1 MLIIVTY
8 DVSTE
13 TAAGRKRLRRVA
25 KACESMGQRVQKS
38 VFECQVNEMQL
49 EQLERTLLAEIDDK
63 EDNLR
68 FYRITEPVEVRVKQF
83 GAFRSVDFEG
93 PPGDM
98 KREPQAT
105 TKSPGFRVSRN
116 TLFFINLS
124 HEEISE
130 IPAGLAHGSGLAQA
144 CIVPQSKQSVMSAAH
159 RPASRPG
166 AD

>member
-25 KACESMGQRVQKS
+25 KACESVGQRVQKS

-49 EQLERTLLAEIDDK
+49 EALERALLAEIDEK

-68 FYRITEPVEVRVKQF
+68 FYRITEPIEVRVKQF

-93 PPGDM
+93 
-98 KREPQAT
+98 
-105 TKSPGFRVSRN
+105 SLLV
-116 TLFFINLS
+116 
-124 HEEISE
+124 
-130 IPAGLAHGSGLAQA
+130 
-144 CIVPQSKQSVMSAAH
+144 
-159 RPASRPG
+159 
-166 AD
+166 